1 MLFKPLKFYI
11 VTFLI
16 TCFSWF
22 LAAYLSYQEQS
33 GALYSLLLIPGLLAP
48 FGTALWLT
56 WKHKELKKEFF
67 NKLFNVKR
75 IQLSTLP
82 LMLVIMPIVVL
93 LSITLS
99 LLFGLSSEQ
108 FHFSERFSF
117 HAGVFP
123 VFLVLFLAASFEELG
138 WRGYA
143 IESLEERYNYFTATL
158 IFGVLWAFWHFP
170 LFFIKDYYQ
179 YTLYQE
185 NVWYAVNFMV
195 SVIPIAFIISWMYHL
210 NRESILLAIL
220 FHFVINLSQE
230 ALQME
235 PQTKCIETGLLTLL
249 AAILVLSNKQKYF
262 KKTRD
267 GR

>member
-1 MLFKPLKFYI
+1 MQFKPLKFYTI
-11 VTFLI
+11 TFLI
-16 TCFSWF
+16 TWFTWF
-22 LAAYLSYQEQS
+22 LTAYLSHQEQS
-33 GALYSLLLIPGLLAP
+33 GTLYSLLLIPGLLAP

-56 WKHKELKKEFF
+56 WKNKGLKREFF
-67 NKLFNVKR
+67 SKLFNIKR
-75 IQLSTLP
+75 LNPSTLP
-82 LMLVIMPIVVL
+82 LMLVVMPVVVL

-99 LLFGLSSEQ
+99 LLFGLSAEQ
-108 FHFSERFSF
+108 FHFSDRFSF
-117 HAGVFP
+117 NAGVFP
-123 VFLVLFLAASFEELG
+123 VFLMLFLAASFEELG

-143 IESLEERYNYFTATL
+143 IESLEDRYSYFTATL

-249 AAILVLSNKQKYF
+249 AVVLVLSNKQKYF
-262 KKTRD
+262 KKSRS